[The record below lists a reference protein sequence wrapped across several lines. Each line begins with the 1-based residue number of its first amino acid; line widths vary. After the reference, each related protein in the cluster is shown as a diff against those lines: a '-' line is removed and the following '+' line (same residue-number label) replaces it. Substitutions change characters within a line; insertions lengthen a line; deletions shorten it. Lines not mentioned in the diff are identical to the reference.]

1 VTCYSLAYLDEST
14 KRDIKNA
21 IVFFAK
27 SGFENKHVIY
37 KKLSEDFKVS
47 KIIIMELA
55 VEIARER
62 QEVIKQALEAE

>member
-1 VTCYSLAYLDEST
+1 VTCYSLAYLNEST

-47 KIIIMELA
+47 KITIMELA

>member
-1 VTCYSLAYLDEST
+1 VTCYSLAYLNEST